1 MCVDYF
7 VSRWQPD
14 ASQDS
19 RHCSLLD
26 TFWLIR
32 FQMFQEAPRYS
43 SQSWDCRSTQLSI
56 SRETQRLDRRHLT
69 CLPLSVEVQR
79 LDAGSIS
86 VYLLV
91 DGSLSSVQLTIV
103 SLLQRASRSPALMT
117 TVSGIGVAR
126 TQVFFGDLTSNPPT
140 LSWNSRVMLP

>member
-32 FQMFQEAPRYS
+32 FRMSQVAPQS
-43 SQSWDCRSTQLSI
+43 FSQNWDYRSTQLSTLQG
-56 SRETQRLDRRHLT
+56 TQRLGRQRLT
-69 CLPLSVEVQR
+69 CLPLSVGVQQR
-79 LDAGSIS
+79 DAGSIS
-86 VYLLV
+86 VYVSV
-91 DGSLSSVQLTIV
+91 DGSLNPVQLTIV

-117 TVSGIGVAR
+117 IVSGIGVAR

-140 LSWNSRVMLP
+140 LSWNSKVMLP